1 MRHEGPRAQPTS
13 RACWDVSRACRP
25 DVCVPGAVL
34 SPVSYWTGWLR
45 SLAAKTLPSH
55 VRSVRGLVPV
65 DLGQAQALRICLCAW
80 QAELLTPPIGGSKCL
95 PTKLCSRMSPSWHLS
110 SEPAGGPLG
119 LPWDKL
125 ARGELSLAGLWPG
138 QLHPTPGPL
147 PVRGTLSAPVRCRPT
162 GGPPLSP
169 CCRQLLQTCCGL
181 NVGGP
186 CGKTARRLECIA
198 VFLMCISTSKMGMV
212 IFEAR
217 VQLNVVNFNVAS
229 F

>member
-125 ARGELSLAGLWPG
+125 ARGELSLARPAPSHPRSPARKRHTVRPREMQANWVPAALSLLPPAPPDLLWFK
-138 QLHPTPGPL
+138 
-147 PVRGTLSAPVRCRPT
+147 RGGSLWKDRKKTRVH
-162 GGPPLSP
+162 
-169 CCRQLLQTCCGL
+169 CCFPH
-181 NVGGP
+181 VHFD
-186 CGKTARRLECIA
+186 I
-198 VFLMCISTSKMGMV
+198 
-212 IFEAR
+212 
-217 VQLNVVNFNVAS
+217 
-229 F
+229 